1 MKILYL
7 TPNFSNFFAATYD
20 GMINS
25 IDPYC
30 DLTLYGPG
38 YKIFD
43 DLGFS
48 RDISYVIKCIYNG
61 ENPDVILMWDKEGS
75 GWADD
80 FTNLENQ
87 DCLKVL
93 WSVDIHN
100 DAVPKTLDY
109 IRKNKIKLILITYDK
124 NQITDSSKI
133 FKTLGIPIE
142 FYPFSIDTELFK
154 PMNLEK
160 KYDVSLIGNMSSSYY
175 PLRNEFHKKMLGSD
189 FKYHHPEMVIYVRDE
204 FARHINESKICVT
217 CSSSY
222 KYLVQKYYEVTSCGT
237 LLMADLPMD
246 AEYQHFIPGHNFV
259 EVSPSNILSKVKYY
273 LENEDEAKRI
283 ADNGRKTILQYH
295 THDIRGR
302 ELMEILKRYV

>member
-25 IDPYC
+25 IAPYC
-30 DLTLYGPG
+30 DLKLYGPG

-43 DLGFS
+43 DMGFS
-48 RDISYVIKCIYNG
+48 RDISYVINCIYDG
-61 ENPDVILMWDKEGS
+61 EKPDVIIIWDKEGS
-75 GWADD
+75 GWAGD
-80 FTNLENQ
+80 FTNIENY

-109 IRKNKIKLILITYDK
+109 IRKTGVNLILMTYDK
-124 NQITDSSKI
+124 KQITDSSKI

-142 FYPFSIDTELFK
+142 FYPFSIDPEMFK

-175 PLRNEFHKKMLGSD
+175 PLRNEFHRKLLGNEFS
-189 FKYHHPEMVIYVRDE
+189 YHHPDLGIYVRDG

-217 CSSSY
+217 GSSSY
-222 KYLVQKYYEVTSCGT
+222 KYLVQKYYEVTACGT

-246 AEYQHFIPGHNFV
+246 AEYQHFIPEYNFI
-259 EVSPSNILSKVKYY
+259 EVSPSNILSKAKYY
-273 LENEDEAKRI
+273 LENEEEANRI

-302 ELMEILKRYV
+302 DLMEILKKYV